1 LIVTLQKVNTSED
14 KCNTSEAVAYHRKY
28 DTISR
33 FGTSVNPAKAEASR
47 FDPIMAS
54 GGKLA
59 EE

>member
-1 LIVTLQKVNTSED
+1 VKKVNTSED

-54 GGKLA
+54 GGELA